1 MIGVRECKCDFVAT
15 AVMLAVQRDGSVD
28 TFCNAVEHLRLVIG
42 PFVARTPFSR
52 ASAAF
57 NFDVQFSTT
66 LDVWQ

>member
-1 MIGVRECKCDFVAT
+1 
-15 AVMLAVQRDGSVD
+15 MLAVQRDGSVD